1 MTGEHGSGY
10 SARIL
15 DEARRYSRR
24 GFLATVVTVAG
35 GVVLSACTTNVGG
48 GSGASGSTAP
58 AGNAGGKITLSH
70 WYHQYGEAGTQE
82 AVLRYAKEY
91 TAKNPNVQVNV
102 TWVPGDYAT
111 KSAAALLTS
120 DAPDVFE
127 GSPTLAMVKAN
138 QITALDDIMT
148 AEVKADFD
156 PKDIE
161 AATIN
166 GKIYAVKMVD
176 DTAMIYYRKSTLDA
190 AGVKPPTTMA
200 EVIAAAQKLTKGNTK
215 GLYLGNDGGI
225 SALLTLLPF
234 SNKAQF
240 IKDDKILFD
249 TPQTVAAYKSLADLN
264 ATGSLLLGVP
274 TDWFDPDSFTQGLA
288 AMQWCGLWAMPA
300 IKKALND
307 DFGIIPWPAF
317 DANGTPATFRGGWGE
332 MVGAQSKNLQA
343 AKEYVKYLWIASKET
358 QTDFSLSYGFHVP
371 PRKSVAA
378 TATQLTTGP
387 AKEAV
392 DIVNKYGTI
401 LPPTWDAAM
410 TTALTDALS
419 NVVKNKADA
428 QSEVTKAAQKCQDE
442 LKRVLA

>member
-1 MTGEHGSGY
+1 MDTDDRSILA
-10 SARIL
+10 ARIR
-15 DEARRYSRR
+15 DEAQRYSRR

-35 GVVLSACTTNVGG
+35 GAILSACTTNVGG
-48 GSGASGSTAP
+48 GNGASGSGSS
-58 AGNAGGKITLSH
+58 GNSGGKVTLSH
-70 WYHQYGEAGTQE
+70 WYHQYGEEGTQQ
-82 AVLRYAKEY
+82 AVLKYAKDY

-102 TWVPGDYAT
+102 TWIPGDYAT
-111 KSAAALLTS
+111 KMASALLTA

-138 QITALDDIMT
+138 QITPLDDIMT
-148 AEVKADFD
+148 ADVRSDFSQ
-156 PKDIE
+156 KDLD
-161 AATIN
+161 ATTVN

-176 DTAMIYYRKSTLDA
+176 DMAMIYYKKSTLAA
-190 AGVKPPTTMA
+190 AGVQPPTTMA

-234 SNKAQF
+234 SNKAEF

-249 TPQTVAAYKSLADLN
+249 SPQTVAAYKSLADLN
-264 ATGSLLLGVP
+264 ATGSLLVGVP
-274 TDWFDPDSFTQGLA
+274 TDWFDPDSFNQGLA

-307 DFGIIPWPAF
+307 DFGVLPWPAF
-317 DANGTPATFRGGWGE
+317 AAGGTPVTFRGGWGQ
-332 MVGAQSKNLQA
+332 MIGAKSKNIDA
-343 AKEYVKYLWIASKET
+343 AKQYVKNLWIDSKDT
-358 QTDFSLSYGFHVP
+358 QTDWSLSYGFHVP

-392 DIVNKYGTI
+392 DIVDKYGTI

-419 NVVKNKADA
+419 NIVKNKANA
-428 QSEVTKAAQKCQDE
+428 QAEVTKAAQKCQDE
-442 LKRVLA
+442 LKRVLS